1 METFLSSIFATDVK
15 LQEFNDFSNLSRL
28 LIDKYKYNLV
38 ELDGVKF
45 LSITPLYD
53 LPTIPTL
60 AKQMKIIQKAKG
72 LPVVYHPK
80 RLTPSK
86 MKGLMKH
93 QIPFIVDMKQVYLPF
108 LGTYLQALAEREV
121 NASDVLSLPAQLLA
135 MMYLYTNENYLYI
148 KQAVKFLP
156 YSAMSITRAVREL
169 EASELFYV
177 SKQKQSNILHS
188 QLSKKELFDE
198 LLDSL
203 ASPIWRSGY
212 IDNEDITQAMVLAGE
227 DALAEKSMLANVLPV
242 KYAIYRK
249 YFDESLLKR
258 ELIDAQKQSEL
269 QLWSYEPLLFS
280 QSNIPDPI
288 SIILSLKNVH
298 DERVE
303 QAIDILM
310 DEVWEGQHGTWIKQ
324 F

>member
-1 METFLSSIFATDVK
+1 METFLSSIFAIDVK
-15 LQEFNDFSNLSRL
+15 IREFNDFSNLSRL
-28 LIDKYKYNLV
+28 LIDKYRYNLV
-38 ELDGVKF
+38 ELSGTKF

-72 LPVVYHPK
+72 LPVVCHPK
-80 RLTPSK
+80 SLTPSK

-108 LGTYLQALAEREV
+108 LGTYLQAVAEREV

-169 EASELFYV
+169 EATDLFYV

-188 QLSKKELFDE
+188 QLSEKELFDE
-198 LLDSL
+198 LIDSF
-203 ASPIWRSGY
+203 ASPIWKSGY
-212 IDNEDITQAMVLAGE
+212 IDNEDVTQAMVLAGE

-242 KYAIYRK
+242 KYALYRK
-249 YFDESLLKR
+249 NFDESLLKR

-269 QLWSYEPLLFS
+269 QMWSYEPLLFS

>member
-1 METFLSSIFATDVK
+1 MEEFLSSIFATDVK
-15 LQEFNDFSNLSRL
+15 LQEFDDFSNLSRL
-28 LIDKYKYNLV
+28 LIDKYKYALV
-38 ELDGVKF
+38 ELSGVKF

-60 AKQMKIIQKAKG
+60 AKQVKTIQKAKG
-72 LPVVYHPK
+72 LPVVYHSNNIS
-80 RLTPSK
+80 PSK
-86 MKGLMKH
+86 MKGLLKH

-108 LGTYLQALAEREV
+108 LGTYLQAVAEREV

-135 MMYLYTNENYLYI
+135 MMYFYTNETYLYI
-148 KQAVKFLP
+148 KQAVEFLP

-169 EASELFYV
+169 EAIDLFYV

-188 QLSKKELFDE
+188 QLSKRELFDE
-198 LLDSL
+198 LFDSF
-203 ASPIWRSGY
+203 ASPIWKSGY

-242 KYAIYRK
+242 KYALYRK
-249 YFDESLLKR
+249 NFDESLLKR

-288 SIILSLKNVH
+288 SIKLSLKNVH